1 VSSPKGG
8 FPGPLSPDTPPGRGR
23 RRFMPHSKET
33 IRAHGQI
40 LVDFANAKNSD
51 EACFTYFQ
59 NIKNFL
65 DFSPNYDEQIKNNFP
80 CKSSFIESFNVD
92 EMELLELYLKQK
104 LKIRS
109 LNTQF
114 QMIGYI
120 LEGCDSQNKKLLLLR
135 CYPEGD
141 LVNGDIDVS
150 VRYEGPYA
158 YSFEELRNEI
168 EGSLNPNLHKH
179 INELM
184 KIGQSI
190 DNLESKLSESRFKEI
205 YDISKQYKTILDL
218 HEQIK
223 KLQNN
228 YKSILEMIIDGKPL
242 KEIPLLVNEFKTIYD
257 ASKMKPTKLIAGR
270 DSFEEIPLIDETNY
284 IKNKINKGW
293 LTELQKE
300 FVYWMVEF
308 FRERHNR
315 KYLKKCLYCGNFFI
329 AGRIDHRI
337 KFCNECS
344 PKSKMSKEARRKYQQ
359 EYRRKKRQEKFA
371 IEREARINNL
381 MKRTG
386 FSRTEVIEI
395 IEADSKL

>member
-8 FPGPLSPDTPPGRGR
+8 FPGPLSPDTPPGRDR

-40 LVDFANAKNSD
+40 IVDFANAKNSD

-65 DFSPNYDEQIKNNFP
+65 DFSPNFDEQIKKNFP
-80 CKSSFIESFNVD
+80 CKSSFIESFNED

-114 QMIGYI
+114 QMIGHI
-120 LEGCDSQNKKLLLLR
+120 LEGCDSQNDKLLLLR

-141 LVNGDIDVS
+141 LANGEIDVS

-158 YSFEELRNEI
+158 YSCEELMEEI
-168 EGSLNPNLHKH
+168 EGSLHPDVPKH

-190 DNLESKLSESRFKEI
+190 HGLRSKIPENRFKEI
-205 YDISKQYKTILDL
+205 YGISKRYKKILDL
-218 HEQIK
+218 HEKIK
-223 KLQNN
+223 EIQNDYRN
-228 YKSILEMIIDGKPL
+228 ILEMIIEGAFL
-242 KEIPLLVNEFKTIYD
+242 FEIPPLAQKFKTICD
-257 ASKMKPTKLIAGR
+257 VSKMKTNLIAGR
-270 DSFEEIPLIDETNY
+270 DRFEEIPLNDETNY
-284 IKNKINKGW
+284 IRNKNNRGW
-293 LTELQKE
+293 FIELQDE
-300 FVYWMVEF
+300 FVHWMVEF
-308 FRERHNR
+308 FRQRNNR
-315 KYLKKCLYCGNFFI
+315 KYLKKCAHCGNFFI
-329 AGRIDHRI
+329 AGRIDDRI

-359 EYRRKKRQEKFA
+359 EYRRKKRQEKTA
-371 IEREARINNL
+371 IEREARISNL
-381 MKRTG
+381 MKKTG
-386 FSRTEVIEI
+386 YSRTEVIEI